1 MEITTIPMDQA
12 FAHVPSLE
20 MREALTTGTWHP
32 LIATHR
38 GRLRLA
44 AMCFDDYREDL
55 MIPPVGTRSACV
67 IERGHALIDMDRYN
81 HKPTEFLLALRS
93 YWLA

>member
-1 MEITTIPMDQA
+1 MQITTIPMDQA

-44 AMCFDDYREDL
+44 AMCYQDFRADL
-55 MIPPVGTRSACV
+55 TIPAVGCRSACV
-67 IERGHALIDMDRYN
+67 ITRSYALIDMDRFN